1 MTKLKL
7 KFYKFYYKNSHNAH
21 NMCYCNNMYAQSSND
36 NSKEKY
42 IFSHLIWSKLT
53 EVNHVVLIISYL
65 NSKKRLFQGIN
76 CEFCKK
82 WKVFSAKRSNR
93 FQEE

>member
-21 NMCYCNNMYAQSSND
+21 NMCYCNNMYAQFSNN

-42 IFSHLIWSKLT
+42 IFSHLIWFKLT
-53 EVNHVVLIISYL
+53 GGNNVILIISYL
-65 NSKKRLFQGIN
+65 NSKEWLFQGIN
-76 CEFCKK
+76 
-82 WKVFSAKRSNR
+82 
-93 FQEE
+93 